1 MDIEAADAAIDINN
15 TSTDPLIHFQVSGTT
30 NFTIGTDVTDSKFK
44 IGTTA
49 LETGTA
55 VTVQS
60 TGEVGIGTTSPTKK
74 LHITGDGGNDAAIK
88 IQSTNSSGAGFM
100 YMQRNTD
107 GKSYVLNASNQAL
120 ILGAN
125 NNTSQLYL
133 KENGNVGIGTT
144 APATKLQVGN
154 MPVHSNSRVWDAN
167 TPLALMYP
175 TVTSNTVLNDPKP
188 VLILGRDGTSSE
200 AYGALATFNLSRYE
214 NNSTNS
220 RTRLDLALTKNN
232 FVKNIFRSCK
242 EYSIA
247 TNPESVLIFPEFLET
262 LPENQL
268 KSGYAEV
275 VKHALISDNNL
286 WEKIISV
293 PFNEMNWGEIIET
306 SINIKNKIVLSDPYE
321 KGERKKLNF
330 GHTFGHAVESYYLE
344 KGTPILHG
352 EAVLMGI
359 LLEVEISLVS
369 QEQNNEIKNYILSNF
384 SLPFTPKKSDLLP
397 FLMNDKKNKVG
408 KINFSLLTNIGSC
421 SVDNL
426 FSVDEL

>member
-1 MDIEAADAAIDINN
+1 MKEIKSDNYSIWLGENSLSKLDISGYSKVAILVDEN
-15 TSTDPLIHFQVSGTT
+15 TKRNCLPKLPQ
-30 NFTIGTDVTDSKFK
+30 
-44 IGTTA
+44 
-49 LETGTA
+49 LE
-55 VTVQS
+55 
-60 TGEVGIGTTSPTKK
+60 
-74 LHITGDGGNDAAIK
+74 
-88 IQSTNSSGAGFM
+88 NS
-100 YMQRNTD
+100 
-107 GKSYVLNASNQAL
+107 
-120 ILGAN
+120 III
-125 NNTSQLYL
+125 
-133 KENGNVGIGTT
+133 E
-144 APATKLQVGN
+144 
-154 MPVHSNSRVWDAN
+154 
-167 TPLALMYP
+167 
-175 TVTSNTVLNDPKP
+175 VTSGEINKSISSCNYIWEQLSEHNFDRDSL
-188 VLILGRDGTSSE
+188 LINLGGGVIGDMGGFAASTYKRGIDFIQVPTTL
-200 AYGALATFNLSRYE
+200 LAMVDASVGGKLGVDFNGL
-214 NNSTNS
+214 
-220 RTRLDLALTKNN
+220 KNQIGLFN
-232 FVKNIFRSCK
+232 
-242 EYSIA
+242 
-247 TNPESVLIFPEFLET
+247 NPESVLIFPEFLET

-408 KINFSLLTNIGSC
+408 KINFSLLTNIGNC

-426 FSVDEL
+426 FSTDEL